1 MTLLVGNTE
10 NPADSKRPH
19 LRLVSSDEG
28 TAAMEPLER
37 DVRAARREMARLL
50 RALQA
55 SGQSITTW
63 ASEVVT
69 RLAHLDAVTARHL
82 IDGRGTPLEVRQAV
96 QGLRAIEAWICDGLT
111 PVQRADVRAFELV
124 IRIEDAEL
132 TQPLLQP
139 DGAPEETMPSVAL
152 GRTMPPRSLRTGLR
166 ALDDEGLAE
175 LARRLGV
182 RPLDIEPADADKA
195 RAHLEST
202 ILSTLR
208 DDHLLAILL
217 STLRVDAQRMLADL
231 VRGRFGPGE
240 LEDLA
245 QPTEVATAVGSDV
258 TTVPGPVDTLRACGL
273 AFSSGRVRRASVW
286 VPVELQPR
294 IDGVLRGLGL

>member
-1 MTLLVGNTE
+1 M
-10 NPADSKRPH
+10 A
-19 LRLVSSDEG
+19 
-28 TAAMEPLER
+28 PLER

-82 IDGRGTPLEVRQAV
+82 IDGRGTQAEIRGAV
-96 QGLRAIEAWICDGLT
+96 QGLRAIESWICDGLT
-111 PVQRADVRAFELV
+111 SGQRADVRAFELV

-139 DGAPEETMPSVAL
+139 DGAPEETSPSVAL
-152 GRTMPPRSLRTGLR
+152 GRSMAPRSLRTGLR
-166 ALDDEGLAE
+166 GLDDDDLTE

-182 RPLDIEPADADKA
+182 RPLDIDIIDPDKA

-202 ILSTLR
+202 VLSTLR

-217 STLRVDAQRMLADL
+217 STLRPDAQRMLADL
-231 VRGRFGPGE
+231 VRGCFSPSE

-245 QPTEVATAVGSDV
+245 QPIEVAAAVGSEV
-258 TTVPGPVDTLRACGL
+258 VAAVGPVDALRACGL
-273 AFSSGRVRRASVW
+273 AFCSGRGANASIW